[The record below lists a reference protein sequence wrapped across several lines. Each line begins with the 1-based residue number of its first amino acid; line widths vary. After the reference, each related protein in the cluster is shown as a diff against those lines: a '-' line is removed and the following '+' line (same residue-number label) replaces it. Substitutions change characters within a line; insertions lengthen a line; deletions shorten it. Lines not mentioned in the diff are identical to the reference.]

1 MVKISLNGKY
11 LMDLPKACLKLEDKV
26 MWFNHGNLDI
36 AFTAST
42 TGEITFQDLN
52 YLKSLRIDIE
62 DLIPYVRQQVPL
74 QLPLFADNSEMI
86 T

>member
-11 LMDLPKACLKLEDKV
+11 LMDLPKACLKLEEKV

-36 AFTAST
+36 VFTPSRI
-42 TGEITFQDLN
+42 GEITESDLS
-52 YLKSLRIDIE
+52 YLKSMHINVE
-62 DLIPYVRQQVPL
+62 DLIPYLKQ

>member
-1 MVKISLNGKY
+1 
-11 LMDLPKACLKLEDKV
+11 MDLPKACLKLEDKV